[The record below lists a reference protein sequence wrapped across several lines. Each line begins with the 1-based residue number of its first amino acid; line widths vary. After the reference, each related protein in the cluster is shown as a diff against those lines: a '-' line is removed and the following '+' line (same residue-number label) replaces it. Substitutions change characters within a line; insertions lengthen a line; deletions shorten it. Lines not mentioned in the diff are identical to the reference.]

1 MMLPNLHLHN
11 KQIQIYLFD
20 KQSLSTHHIP
30 GFAENGRTS
39 YAWAT
44 SKALAGYWC
53 WLKMVQSSSVIGTVN
68 VTGATKLGWGL
79 SD

>member
-30 GFAENGRTS
+30 GFAENGGTS

-53 WLKMVQSSSVIGTVN
+53 
-68 VTGATKLGWGL
+68 
-79 SD
+79 